1 MKDLKN
7 QSNDISS
14 TDYVFDIINSG
25 HSHNW
30 LRLELIKIARK
41 AGIAGLTKI
50 HTLRHTFASHL
61 VMNGVDLPT
70 VKRLMGHTDIQTT
83 MIYAH
88 LAPEHLSDAV
98 NKLSLT

>member
-1 MKDLKN
+1 V
-7 QSNDISS
+7 I
-14 TDYVFDIINSG
+14 YSG

-41 AGIAGLTKI
+41 ASIKDLTKI

-88 LAPEHLSDAV
+88 LAPEHLTDAV
-98 NKLSLT
+98 NKLNIT